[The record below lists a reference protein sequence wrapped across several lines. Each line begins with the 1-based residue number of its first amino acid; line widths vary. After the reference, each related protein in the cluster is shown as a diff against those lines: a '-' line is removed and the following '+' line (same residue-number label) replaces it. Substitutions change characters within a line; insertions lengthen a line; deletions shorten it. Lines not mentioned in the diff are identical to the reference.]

1 MKEKPAP
8 TPVQSG
14 ALIQAAPDAR
24 SAVRTKLMR
33 AGVLA
38 TDLGI
43 PHNLAPVSD
52 EELELT
58 GDMRPGARSSEALVD
73 EDRGA

>member
-1 MKEKPAP
+1 MKEKLPP
-8 TPVQSG
+8 TPVQSDT
-14 ALIQAAPDAR
+14 LIKQVSDAHNAIR
-24 SAVRTKLMR
+24 AKLMR

-43 PHNLAPVSD
+43 PHDLAPVSD
-52 EELELT
+52 DELELT
-58 GDMRPGARSSEALVD
+58 GDMRLGARSSEALVD

>member
-1 MKEKPAP
+1 
-8 TPVQSG
+8 
-14 ALIQAAPDAR
+14 
-24 SAVRTKLMR
+24 MR

-43 PHNLAPVSD
+43 PHDLVPVSD

-58 GDMRPGARSSEALVD
+58 GDMRPGAGPSEALVN